1 MRIFFLLLLL
11 IALVYSCNR
20 DTTEAVNS
28 TAAATYQAPASAPKS
43 ASNDATQLGKA
54 DLSPAPGFNKSKDG
68 APMEAALPELGD
80 PQEEKRKVSA
90 QRARP
95 VGQQKLEARQASA
108 TQKKTEIMTSP
119 RAQAGVSV
127 ASIVEP
133 SVFKISKTACY
144 GNCKQYKLE
153 LHKGGLLV
161 MEGKRNVRHEGWNT
175 QRMMSFKYQDL
186 MKEFQALTASELADV
201 YPDAEE
207 VPADLPAT
215 VLRFADAD
223 GQERTVRVYDLDA
236 APEPLAAFLQK
247 LEDMVENGIWD
258 KAVE

>member
-20 DTTEAVNS
+20 DTTEAVTT
-28 TAAATYQAPASAPKS
+28 TAPKSYQAPAAAPRS
-43 ASNDATQLGKA
+43 DGNDATKLGKA
-54 DLSPAPGFNKSKDG
+54 DLSPEPGFNKSKDG
-68 APMEAALPELGD
+68 VPMEPALPELGD

-95 VGQQKLEARQASA
+95 VTQQKMEARQASA
-108 TQKKTEIMTSP
+108 TRKSPEMMTSP
-119 RAQAGVSV
+119 PAQAGVSV
-127 ASIVEP
+127 ASIMEP

-144 GNCKQYKLE
+144 GNCKQYILE
-153 LHKGGLLV
+153 LHEGGLLV
-161 MEGKRNVRHEGWNT
+161 LQGKRNVRHEGWNT
-175 QRMMSFKYQDL
+175 QRMMRFKYQDL
-186 MKEFQALTASELADV
+186 MKEFQEITASELADV
-201 YPDAEE
+201 YPGTEE

-223 GQERTVRVYDLDA
+223 GQERSVRVYDLDA